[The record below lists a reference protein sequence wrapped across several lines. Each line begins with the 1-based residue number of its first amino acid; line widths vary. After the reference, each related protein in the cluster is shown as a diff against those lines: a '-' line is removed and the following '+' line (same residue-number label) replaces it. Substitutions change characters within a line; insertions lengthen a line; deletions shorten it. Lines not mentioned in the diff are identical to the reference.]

1 MTEWL
6 HFHFSFSC
14 IAEGNGNPLQ
24 CSCLQNPRDGEAW
37 WAAIYE
43 VAQSRTWLKWLSKQ
57 QQQQQQQ
64 RLITLQYSGGF
75 CHIFT
80 WISHGCTCVPH
91 SELSPTSLPSHPI
104 PLGCPSSPA
113 LSALFHA
120 WNLDWSSIAHMV
132 KYMFQCCSL
141 ISSHPRLLPQSPK
154 ACSLYLCL
162 FCCLAYTVI
171 ITIFLNSMYVG

>member
-24 CSCLQNPRDGEAW
+24 CCLQNPRDGEAW

-91 SELSPTSLPSHPI
+91 PEPSPTSLPSHPSGLSQFTSFECLVSCMELGLVIYCTYGKIHVSMLFSHII
-104 PLGCPSSPA
+104 PPSPSPTESKSLFFISVSFA
-113 LSALFHA
+113 VSHIRLS
-120 WNLDWSSIAHMV
+120 
-132 KYMFQCCSL
+132 
-141 ISSHPRLLPQSPK
+141 LPS
-154 ACSLYLCL
+154 
-162 FCCLAYTVI
+162 F
-171 ITIFLNSMYVG
+171 